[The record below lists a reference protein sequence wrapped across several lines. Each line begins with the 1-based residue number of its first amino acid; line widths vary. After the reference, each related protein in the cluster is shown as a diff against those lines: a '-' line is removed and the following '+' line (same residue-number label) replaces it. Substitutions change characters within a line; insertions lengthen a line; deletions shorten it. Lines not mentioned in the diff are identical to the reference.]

1 MTNSIAQ
8 KFNVFSLLKFA
19 LPTMVMMVFMSLYTI
34 VDGIFVSRL
43 VGSNALSA
51 VNIVYPVINLLFAF
65 GIMLSTGG
73 SAIVA
78 RQLGEKKETEA
89 QENFSLI
96 ALVSVLVGVVI
107 LMAGML
113 FLEPLCK
120 VLGATPL
127 ILTDCKVYL
136 GVLLLFGPLTM
147 LQMFFQVF
155 FVTAG
160 KPALGLI
167 LTILGGVAN
176 VVLDYLFMGP
186 MGFGVLGA
194 ALATGLGQA
203 IMAVVGV
210 IYFFIVKKGLHFVRP
225 KFRGKVL
232 LESCGNGSSE
242 MVSNLSTAVVTFLFN
257 LTMLRLLGEDGVA
270 AITIV
275 LYGQFLFTSLYLG
288 FSMGVAPVFSFNYG
302 EENYAQLKKIYKICM
317 CFILFSSVVILA
329 LALLF
334 AEPIVGI
341 FSGRGT
347 RTYEIAAGGFFLFS
361 WNYLFAGINIFASA
375 MFTAFGDGK
384 ISAIISFCRTF
395 VFIVLSILALPA
407 VMGVDGVWLSVPLAE
422 FVTLFIAV
430 WYFKSQ
436 HEKYR
441 YA

>member
-1 MTNSIAQ
+1 MSNSIAQ

-19 LPTMVMMVFMSLYTI
+19 FPTMVMMVFMSLYTI

-78 RQLGEKKETEA
+78 RQLGEKKDVEA
-89 QENFSLI
+89 RENFSLI

-107 LMAGML
+107 LVGGL
-113 FLEPLCK
+113 VFLEPLCK
-120 VLGATPL
+120 VLGATSL
-127 ILTDCKVYL
+127 ILSDCKVYL
-136 GVLLLFGPLTM
+136 
-147 LQMFFQVF
+147 
-155 FVTAG
+155 
-160 KPALGLI
+160 
-167 LTILGGVAN
+167 
-176 VVLDYLFMGP
+176 
-186 MGFGVLGA
+186 GVLGA

-210 IYFFIVKKGLHFVRP
+210 VYFFAIKKGLRFVMPRV
-225 KFRGKVL
+225 RGKVL

-302 EENYAQLKKIYKICM
+302 ERNYDQLKKIYKICI
-317 CFILFSSVVILA
+317 CFIVFSSVVILA
-329 LALLF
+329 LALFF

-341 FSGRGT
+341 FCGRET
-347 RTYEIAAGGFFLFS
+347 RTYEIASEGFLLFS
-361 WNYLFAGINIFASA
+361 WNYLFAGINMFASA

-395 VFIVLSILALPA
+395 VFIVVSILFLPT
-407 VMGVDGVWLSVPLAE
+407 VMGINGVWLSVPLAE
-422 FVTLFIAV
+422 FATLFIAV

-436 HEKYR
+436 HKKYQ

>member
-107 LMAGML
+107 LTAGML
-113 FLEPLCK
+113 FLESLCK

-210 IYFFIVKKGLHFVRP
+210 IYFFIVK
-225 KFRGKVL
+225 
-232 LESCGNGSSE
+232 N
-242 MVSNLSTAVVTFLFN
+242 
-257 LTMLRLLGEDGVA
+257 
-270 AITIV
+270 TI
-275 LYGQFLFTSLYLG
+275 
-288 FSMGVAPVFSFNYG
+288 
-302 EENYAQLKKIYKICM
+302 KI
-317 CFILFSSVVILA
+317 
-329 LALLF
+329 
-334 AEPIVGI
+334 
-341 FSGRGT
+341 
-347 RTYEIAAGGFFLFS
+347 
-361 WNYLFAGINIFASA
+361 
-375 MFTAFGDGK
+375 
-384 ISAIISFCRTF
+384 
-395 VFIVLSILALPA
+395 
-407 VMGVDGVWLSVPLAE
+407 
-422 FVTLFIAV
+422 
-430 WYFKSQ
+430 
-436 HEKYR
+436 
-441 YA
+441 

>member
-107 LMAGML
+107 LTAGML

-147 LQMFFQVF
+147 LQMFFSGVF
-155 FVTAG
+155 RDCGKAG
-160 KPALGLI
+160 ARIDLDDSWGSCQCGFRLSFYGANGI
-167 LTILGGVAN
+167 WSAWGGTCN
-176 VVLDYLFMGP
+176 RTWTGDYGGCRCDLF
-186 MGFGVLGA
+186 F
-194 ALATGLGQA
+194 
-203 IMAVVGV
+203 
-210 IYFFIVKKGLHFVRP
+210 Y
-225 KFRGKVL
+225 
-232 LESCGNGSSE
+232 S
-242 MVSNLSTAVVTFLFN
+242 
-257 LTMLRLLGEDGVA
+257 
-270 AITIV
+270 
-275 LYGQFLFTSLYLG
+275 
-288 FSMGVAPVFSFNYG
+288 
-302 EENYAQLKKIYKICM
+302 
-317 CFILFSSVVILA
+317 
-329 LALLF
+329 
-334 AEPIVGI
+334 
-341 FSGRGT
+341 
-347 RTYEIAAGGFFLFS
+347 
-361 WNYLFAGINIFASA
+361 
-375 MFTAFGDGK
+375 
-384 ISAIISFCRTF
+384 
-395 VFIVLSILALPA
+395 
-407 VMGVDGVWLSVPLAE
+407 
-422 FVTLFIAV
+422 
-430 WYFKSQ
+430 
-436 HEKYR
+436 
-441 YA
+441 